1 MKIEKLKKY
10 NDKKIAILWFWK
22 EGRSSLEF
30 LTKLWFSNIT
40 ILDKNT
46 KIEQQKNINYI
57 LGEKYIDSLWSFDLI
72 IKSPWI
78 SPYNEKI
85 KQFAEKITSQIQ
97 IFIDNYKGSIIWIT
111 WTKGKSTVSTLL
123 FLTLIQAWF
132 RTKLVW
138 NIGNP
143 VLEEIDLK
151 AKPYD
156 YIVFEM
162 SSYML
167 EWLNPKL
174 FIWYLNNMYSCH
186 FDWHSWKENYQ
197 NAKLNLLKYSENK
210 IANIE
215 TKNSVDKI
223 GNIVYFGASSNYVY
237 NGFEFLINSESV
249 LKDENI
255 IIKWEH
261 NRLNISWIIAI
272 LDILVKKQAK
282 PKYTLSHLISSLSFC
297 LRTFSWLSHRIEYIW
312 TYNKIDF
319 IDDAI
324 ATTPESTIAAIKTFE
339 HNIWTLLLW
348 WKDSWFEFEK
358 LVKNIVKYKISNIV
372 LFPDTWEKI
381 FWDLSEYNYE
391 TEFYI
396 TVENHK
402 IKILKT
408 KFMKSAVKF
417 AYKNTPEW
425 KICLLSN
432 ASPSFSL
439 WSWYIEKGL
448 QYQEE
453 VKKQAIK

>member
-1 MKIEKLKKY
+1 MKIKKLKTY
-10 NDKKIAILWFWK
+10 IDKKIAILWFWK
-22 EGRSSLEF
+22 EGRSSLDF

-57 LGEKYIDSLWSFDLI
+57 LGEKYIDSLWDFDLI

-85 KQFAEKITSQIQ
+85 KDYTKKITSQAQ
-97 IFIDNYKGSIIWIT
+97 IFIDNYKGKIIWIT
-111 WTKGKSTVSTLL
+111 WTKGKSTTSTLL
-123 FLTLIQAWF
+123 FLTLVQAGYK
-132 RTKLVW
+132 TKLVW

-143 VLEEIDLK
+143 VLEEIDLE
-151 AKPYD
+151 ANNYD

-167 EWLNPKL
+167 EWLKPRL
-174 FIWYLNNMYSCH
+174 FIWYLNNIYNCH
-186 FDWHSWKENYQ
+186 FDWHNWKENYH
-197 NAKLNLLKYSENK
+197 NAKFNLLQYSKNK

-215 TKNSVDKI
+215 AKNLVN
-223 GNIVYFGASSNYVY
+223 NIDGIIYFGTSSNYVY
-237 NGFEFLINSESV
+237 NGFEFLINSKSV
-249 LKDENI
+249 LEDEDI
-255 IIKWEH
+255 MIKWEH

-272 LDILVKKQAK
+272 LDTLVKKETASK
-282 PKYTLSHLISSLSFC
+282 HPLDHLINSLKLC
-297 LRTFSWLSHRIEYIW
+297 LKTFSWLSHRIEYIW

-339 HNIWTLLLW
+339 HNIWTLFLW

-358 LVKNIVKYKISNIV
+358 LIENIIKYKIPNIV

-381 FWDLSEYNYE
+381 FWDLSDYNYE

-396 TVENHK
+396 TIWTHK

-417 AYKNTPEW
+417 AYENTSEW

-439 WSWYIEKGL
+439 WSWYIEKWI
-448 QYQEE
+448 QFQEE
-453 VKKQAIK
+453 VKKQGIN